1 MGNKEELMQQAAN
14 FGEWEYGPIKV
25 GYMLCQ
31 DTLGTNIGILYGKAN
46 SQKKRAFHACKRAQR
61 LSRRRTRCISSAFT
75 IVTPYEKESQCN
87 SFQVSLAFCPRA
99 CLGNQVIQVI
109 ASRCDVNT
117 KAQNSK

>member
-1 MGNKEELMQQAAN
+1 MQQAAN

-75 IVTPYEKESQCN
+75 IVTPYEKESQCF
-87 SFQVSLAFCPRA
+87 SFQVSLAFSPEPVLA
-99 CLGNQVIQVI
+99 
-109 ASRCDVNT
+109 T
-117 KAQNSK
+117 KSFKSSLAGVT